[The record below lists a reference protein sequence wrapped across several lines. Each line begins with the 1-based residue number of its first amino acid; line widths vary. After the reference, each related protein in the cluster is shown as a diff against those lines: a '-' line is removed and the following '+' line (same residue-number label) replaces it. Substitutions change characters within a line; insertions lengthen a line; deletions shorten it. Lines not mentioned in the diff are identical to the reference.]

1 MKTLTRL
8 LIVAALASL
17 FALPSLAQDA
27 AAPANPCES
36 AERTELYTKY
46 YEQKKAQ
53 DQAPAFATAKEYLA
67 KYETA
72 CPDQYS
78 KAVRKFHDA
87 YAAATGKAT
96 LQKAFYD
103 AVNAKD
109 ARKAI
114 DAGKQLLAIEPD
126 NSGIHLLTAFTA
138 YNGLVT
144 KGSPVYNDAGVTS
157 ETVAAANRAIEMIQA
172 GKEPK
177 DVAGKTSWAPFKG
190 RDDALAWANFWSG
203 TLQFRNAPDAAVKQL
218 VTVAQSNV
226 AEVKENPT
234 VYTVLAVALETE
246 RARLAEEYK
255 KFSEENDQTR
265 LLLANINQIVDRQID
280 AYARAVAYEKD
291 AARKAEWMTTLTELY
306 KSRNEGKT
314 DGLQAKIDAIKTT
327 PLLVTTPITT
337 PPPAP
342 TPAPTPTP
350 APGNGQPAAAARKP

>member
-17 FALPSLAQDA
+17 FALPSFAQDA

-46 YEQKKAQ
+46 FEQKKAQ
-53 DQAPAFATAKEYLA
+53 DQAPAFTTAKEYLA
-67 KYETA
+67 KYESS

-87 YAAATGKAT
+87 YAAASGKVAV
-96 LQKAFYD
+96 QKAFLD

-109 ARKAI
+109 ARKTI
-114 DAGKQLLAIEPD
+114 DSGKQLASIEPD
-126 NSGIHLLTAFTA
+126 NSAIYLLTAYTA
-138 YNGLVT
+138 YNGVVT
-144 KGSPVYNDAGVTS
+144 KGSPVYQDAGVMG
-157 ETVAAANRAIEMIQA
+157 ETIAAANRAIEMIQA

-177 DVAGKTSWAPFKG
+177 DITGKTSWAPFKG
-190 RDDALAWANFWSG
+190 RDDALAWANFWAG
-203 TLQFRNAPDAAVKQL
+203 TLQYKTAPDAAVKQL
-218 VTVAQSNV
+218 VAVAQSNV

-255 KFSEENDQTR
+255 KFTEENDQSR
-265 LLLANINQIVDRQID
+265 LVLANINQIVDRQID
-280 AYARAVAYEKD
+280 AYARAVAFEKD
-291 AARKAEWMTTLTELY
+291 PARKTEWMNILKELY
-306 KSRNEGKT
+306 KSRNNGSE
-314 DGLQAKIDAIKTT
+314 DGLQAKIDAIRTT

-342 TPAPTPTP
+342 TPTP
-350 APGNGQPAAAARKP
+350 APGNGQPVAEKKP